1 MQAQKRSEIDAKYKW
16 KLEDIFADNEAW
28 EAEFAEVEAM
38 LPALSALN
46 GARGAFCKPQFY
58 LPGTG
63 IYS

>member
-1 MQAQKRSEIDAKYKW
+1 MMETGVCTIEHHAAMYGFFVRAFYFFCAFRSE
-16 KLEDIFADNEAW
+16 
-28 EAEFAEVEAM
+28 
-38 LPALSALN
+38 